1 MGFSRQLEAILDAE
15 WLIFTIVGKELI
27 GRECFRDIVGPIKSK
42 MAQTNITIPMSID
55 MKIPHV
61 L

>member
-15 WLIFTIVGKELI
+15 WLIFAIDGKELI
-27 GRECFRDIVGPIKSK
+27 GREYFRHIVGPIKSK

-55 MKIPHV
+55 MKIMG
-61 L
+61 LC

>member
-1 MGFSRQLEAILDAE
+1 MDAE
-15 WLIFTIVGKELI
+15 WLIFAIVGKELI
-27 GRECFRDIVGPIKSK
+27 GRECFRHIVGPIKSK